1 MKREY
6 SLSLIA
12 LLKGILYSHQKEEWE
27 NVLRYE
33 ADINKYVDAMGL
45 ELFLDVSE
53 GYAYLRQIQFD
64 ESEQELPR
72 LAEKRQLN
80 FYTSLLLLV
89 LRKYLLEHDAQ
100 GGSVRSIITHEEII
114 SKVKIFLPISSDE
127 VKVHDKIGTTIN
139 KVAELGFLR
148 KLEDT
153 GHNYEIHRII
163 KGFVNADVVDET
175 LKRLKQFATDKKEV
189 IDPKD

>member
-1 MKREY
+1 MTTEY
-6 SLSLIA
+6 SLCLIT

-27 NVLRYE
+27 NLLHYQ
-33 ADINKYVDAMGL
+33 ADINKYVSAMGL

-53 GYAYLRQIQFD
+53 GYAYLRQIEFG

-80 FYTSLLLLV
+80 FQTSLLLLA

-100 GGSVRSIITHEEII
+100 GGSVRSIISREEII
-114 SKVKIFLPISSDE
+114 RRVKVFLPTSSDE

-139 KVAELGFLR
+139 KVVELGFLR
-148 KLEDT
+148 KLEDS
-153 GHNYEIHRII
+153 GYNYEIHRIL
-163 KGFVNADVVDET
+163 KGFVNADVVDDM
-175 LKRLKQFATDKKEV
+175 LKRLQQFAADKKV
-189 IDPKD
+189 IDAKE